1 MDAKSHRIFTG
12 DKRLGDVEF
21 MRKTRAAG
29 HPDPFAVDPNNHLGF
44 NALEA
49 QTNLAPQS
57 KPRLRTHEMP
67 RIVTNRIFFRRKR
80 RINGERKINIG
91 IGGSTPTTVSPQH
104 PMTGHVNSL
113 CLRNK
118 GLLEGHFGIDVGIW
132 IAAVIVEKPR
142 SIQTQLT
149 RVIGKICTR

>member
-29 HPDPFAVDPNNHLGF
+29 HSDPLAVDPNNHLGF

-67 RIVTNRIFFRRKR
+67 RIVADWIIFRRERADPRGMENQHWYR
-80 RINGERKINIG
+80 REHPNDRLP
-91 IGGSTPTTVSPQH
+91 STPNGWARQ
-104 PMTGHVNSL
+104 
-113 CLRNK
+113 
-118 GLLEGHFGIDVGIW
+118 
-132 IAAVIVEKPR
+132 
-142 SIQTQLT
+142 
-149 RVIGKICTR
+149 